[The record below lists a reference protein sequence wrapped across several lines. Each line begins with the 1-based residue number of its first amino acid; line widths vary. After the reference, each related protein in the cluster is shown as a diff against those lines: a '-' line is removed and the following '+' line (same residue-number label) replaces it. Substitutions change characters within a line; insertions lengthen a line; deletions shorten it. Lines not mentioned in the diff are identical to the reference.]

1 MGMFMGIGTVS
12 FRGTV
17 SRGVP
22 CAARGF
28 AAISKDRAPAKARP
42 PAIERD
48 KSIFHPKV
56 NDYSVVQTETR
67 LARMVKASR
76 TGSTSWR

>member
-1 MGMFMGIGTVS
+1 MGMFMGIGIVS
-12 FRGTV
+12 FLGTV

-28 AAISKDRAPAKARP
+28 AAISKDRAPAKAKA

-48 KSIFHPKV
+48 KNIFHPKV
-56 NDYSVVQTETR
+56 NDYSVVQTER
-67 LARMVKASR
+67 KAHAHGDGVTNR
-76 TGSTSWR
+76 EH